1 MNTNIIVL
9 TGRLTRDAELKYTQ
23 SGKAV
28 ASFGLAVN
36 DGFGDKEKTYFFN
49 CSIWDK
55 SAENLANLTH
65 KGSKI
70 AVNGKLTSR
79 NYEANDGSKRTVIE
93 VVCNQYGGFEL
104 LDSKKDSDAR
114 PAQPQSNLYR
124 PDQSQTVDIDDND
137 LPF

>member
-36 DGFGDKEKTYFFN
+36 DGFGDKQKTYFIN

-55 SAENLANLTH
+55 GAENLANLTH

-79 NYEANDGSKRTVIE
+79 NYEANDGSKRTAVE

-104 LDSKKDSDAR
+104 LDSKKDNDQR
-114 PAQPQSNLYR
+114 PAQNNLYR
-124 PDQSQTVDIDDND
+124 PDERTVDVSDDD